1 MKTKKMNIVYEDRD
15 LIVINKPAHLLT
27 ISTDNEKEKTLFHQ
41 VMLYEKRKN
50 KSNKVFIVHRLDKD
64 TSGVVVFAKN
74 EKIKRALQEAWN
86 DYCDVREYYA
96 IVEGNVKETKGTIK
110 QYLTENK
117 TLHTYATDK
126 EHGKL
131 AITDFET
138 IKASKNY
145 SILKV
150 TIRTGRKNQI
160 RVALADMGHPIIGD
174 KNYGSTKNPLRRMCL
189 HHRYLKIKHPLKNH
203 TFEFVSPVPSE
214 FDIFPR

>member
-1 MKTKKMNIVYEDRD
+1 MIKKKLDIIYEDKE
-15 LIVINKPAHLLT
+15 LLVVNKKAHVLT
-27 ISTDNEKEKTLFHQ
+27 VQTDKHEKDTLYSEVYDYLH
-41 VMLYEKRKN
+41 KKN
-50 KSNKVFIVHRLDKD
+50 QKVFIVHRLDKD